1 MQIGVVAFCIP
12 EYFRQWAKRSNA
24 VAERLLTL
32 VRHGQTAANAQN
44 LLQGHVNHPLDDI
57 GRVQVSLLGAALQKI
72 APVDRIIASPLL
84 RAQQTAQA
92 ITQGL
97 THGSEVETDP
107 RWIELNYGDF
117 DGQPVS
123 SVSTQQWATWRTDE
137 HFRPPHGET
146 LAELSVRVHE
156 AIEDLLN
163 NTEHSHIVVVS
174 HVSPIKA
181 AVAWALGVGVNVSWR
196 TALDRASMTT
206 VRLDAKHPALKTFN
220 VTL

>member
-1 MQIGVVAFCIP
+1 MG
-12 EYFRQWAKRSNA
+12 
-24 VAERLLTL
+24 ERLLTL
-32 VRHGQTAANAQN
+32 VRHGQTVANAQN
-44 LLQGHVNHPLDDI
+44 LLQGHINHPLDEV
-57 GRVQVSLLGAALQKI
+57 GLLQVSLLGGALQKI
-72 APVDRIIASPLL
+72 APVSRVIASPLQ

-97 THGSEVETDP
+97 SQHIEVETDP

-123 SVSTQQWATWRTDE
+123 SVSPEQWATWRTDE
-137 HFRPPHGET
+137 HFRPPQGET
-146 LAELSVRVHE
+146 LAELSVR
-156 AIEDLLN
+156 
-163 NTEHSHIVVVS
+163 SHIVVVS

-181 AVAWALGVGVNVSWR
+181 AVAWALGVGVEVSWR

>member
-1 MQIGVVAFCIP
+1 
-12 EYFRQWAKRSNA
+12 
-24 VAERLLTL
+24 
-32 VRHGQTAANAQN
+32 
-44 LLQGHVNHPLDDI
+44 
-57 GRVQVSLLGAALQKI
+57 
-72 APVDRIIASPLL
+72 
-84 RAQQTAQA
+84 
-92 ITQGL
+92 
-97 THGSEVETDP
+97 
-107 RWIELNYGDF
+107 
-117 DGQPVS
+117 
-123 SVSTQQWATWRTDE
+123 
-137 HFRPPHGET
+137 
-146 LAELSVRVHE
+146 VHE

>member
-1 MQIGVVAFCIP
+1 MG
-12 EYFRQWAKRSNA
+12 
-24 VAERLLTL
+24 ERLLTL
-32 VRHGQTAANAQN
+32 VRHGQTVANAQN
-44 LLQGHVNHPLDDI
+44 LLQGHINHPLDEV
-57 GRVQVSLLGAALQKI
+57 GLLQVSLLGGALQKI
-72 APVDRIIASPLL
+72 APVSRVVASPLL

-92 ITQGL
+92 ISQGL
-97 THGSEVETDP
+97 SQHIEVETDP

-123 SVSTQQWATWRTDE
+123 AVSPEQWATWRTDE
-137 HFRPPHGET
+137 HFRPPRGET
-146 LAELSVRVHE
+146 LAELSVRVHD
-156 AIEDLLN
+156 AIEALLADSVS
-163 NTEHSHIVVVS
+163 SHIVVVS

-181 AVAWALGVGVNVSWR
+181 AVAWALGVGVEVSWR

>member
-1 MQIGVVAFCIP
+1 MG
-12 EYFRQWAKRSNA
+12 
-24 VAERLLTL
+24 ERLLTL

-44 LLQGHVNHPLDDI
+44 LLQGHINHPLDEV
-57 GRVQVSLLGAALQKI
+57 GLAQVSLLGGALQKI
-72 APVDRIIASPLL
+72 APVSRVVASPLQ

-97 THGSEVETDP
+97 SQHIEVETDP

-123 SVSTQQWATWRTDE
+123 SVSPEQWATWRTDE

-146 LAELSVRVHE
+146 LAELSVRVHD
-156 AIEDLLN
+156 AIDALLAD
-163 NTEHSHIVVVS
+163 SVSAHIVVVS

-181 AVAWALGVGVNVSWR
+181 AVAWALGVGVEVSWR

>member
-1 MQIGVVAFCIP
+1 MG
-12 EYFRQWAKRSNA
+12 
-24 VAERLLTL
+24 ERLLTL

-44 LLQGHVNHPLDDI
+44 LLQGHVNHPLDEV
-57 GRVQVSLLGAALQKI
+57 GLAQVSLLGGALQKI
-72 APVDRIIASPLL
+72 APVSRVVASPLL

-92 ITQGL
+92 ISQGL
-97 THGSEVETDP
+97 SQQIEVETDP

-123 SVSTQQWATWRTDE
+123 SVSPEQWATWRTDE
-137 HFRPPHGET
+137 HFRPPQGET
-146 LAELSVRVHE
+146 LAELSVRVHD
-156 AIEDLLN
+156 AIDALLAD
-163 NTEHSHIVVVS
+163 SVSAHIVVVS

-181 AVAWALGVGVNVSWR
+181 AVAWTLGVGVEVSWR

>member
-1 MQIGVVAFCIP
+1 V
-12 EYFRQWAKRSNA
+12 
-24 VAERLLTL
+24 
-32 VRHGQTAANAQN
+32 
-44 LLQGHVNHPLDDI
+44 
-57 GRVQVSLLGAALQKI
+57 QKI
-72 APVDRIIASPLL
+72 APVSRVISSPLL

-92 ITQGL
+92 IALGL
-97 THGSEVETDP
+97 AHGIEVETDP

-123 SVSTQQWATWRTDE
+123 SVSPDQWATWRTDE
-137 HFRPPHGET
+137 HFRPPQGET
-146 LAELSVRVHE
+146 LAELSVRVQE
-156 AIEDLLN
+156 AIDGLL
-163 NTEHSHIVVVS
+163 TDTVSSHIVVVS

-181 AVAWALGVGVNVSWR
+181 AVAWALGVGVEVSWR

>member
-1 MQIGVVAFCIP
+1 MG
-12 EYFRQWAKRSNA
+12 
-24 VAERLLTL
+24 ERLLTL

-44 LLQGHVNHPLDDI
+44 LLQGHINHPLDEV
-57 GRVQVSLLGAALQKI
+57 GLAQVSLLGGALQKI
-72 APVDRIIASPLL
+72 SPVSRVVASPLQ

-97 THGSEVETDP
+97 SQHIEVETDP

-123 SVSTQQWATWRTDE
+123 SVSPEQWATWRTDE

-156 AIEDLLN
+156 AIDALLAD
-163 NTEHSHIVVVS
+163 SVSAHIVVVS

-181 AVAWALGVGVNVSWR
+181 AVAWALGVGVEVSWR

-220 VTL
+220 VAL

>member
-1 MQIGVVAFCIP
+1 MG
-12 EYFRQWAKRSNA
+12 
-24 VAERLLTL
+24 ERLLTL
-32 VRHGQTAANAQN
+32 VRHGQTVANAQN
-44 LLQGHVNHPLDDI
+44 LLQGHVNHPLDEV
-57 GRVQVSLLGAALQKI
+57 GLAQVSLLGGALQKI
-72 APVDRIIASPLL
+72 SPVSRVVASPLQ

-97 THGSEVETDP
+97 SQHIEVETDP

-123 SVSTQQWATWRTDE
+123 SVSPEQWATWRTDE

-156 AIEDLLN
+156 AIDALLAD
-163 NTEHSHIVVVS
+163 SVSAHIVVVS

-181 AVAWALGVGVNVSWR
+181 AVAWALGVGVEVSWR

-220 VTL
+220 ITL

>member
-1 MQIGVVAFCIP
+1 MG
-12 EYFRQWAKRSNA
+12 
-24 VAERLLTL
+24 ERLLTL

-44 LLQGHVNHPLDDI
+44 LLQGHINHPLDEV
-57 GRVQVSLLGAALQKI
+57 GLAQVSLLGGALQKI
-72 APVDRIIASPLL
+72 APVSRVVASPLQ

-97 THGSEVETDP
+97 SQHIEVETDP

-123 SVSTQQWATWRTDE
+123 SVSPEQWATWRTDE
-137 HFRPPHGET
+137 HFRPPQGET

-156 AIEDLLN
+156 AIDALLAD
-163 NTEHSHIVVVS
+163 SVSAHIVVVS

-181 AVAWALGVGVNVSWR
+181 AVAWALGVGVEVSWR

>member
-1 MQIGVVAFCIP
+1 MG
-12 EYFRQWAKRSNA
+12 
-24 VAERLLTL
+24 ERLLTL

-44 LLQGHVNHPLDDI
+44 LLQGHINHPLDEV
-57 GRVQVSLLGAALQKI
+57 GLAQVSLLGGALQKI
-72 APVDRIIASPLL
+72 SPVSRVVASPLQ

-97 THGSEVETDP
+97 SQHIEVETDS

-123 SVSTQQWATWRTDE
+123 SVSPEQWATWRTDE

-146 LAELSVRVHE
+146 LAELSVRVHN
-156 AIEDLLN
+156 AIDALLAD
-163 NTEHSHIVVVS
+163 SVSAHIVVVS

-181 AVAWALGVGVNVSWR
+181 AVAWALGVGVEVSWR

>member
-1 MQIGVVAFCIP
+1 MG
-12 EYFRQWAKRSNA
+12 
-24 VAERLLTL
+24 ERLLTL

-44 LLQGHVNHPLDDI
+44 LLQGHINHPLDEV
-57 GRVQVSLLGAALQKI
+57 GLLQVSLLGGALQKI
-72 APVDRIIASPLL
+72 APVSRVIASPLQ

-97 THGSEVETDP
+97 SQHIEVETDP

-123 SVSTQQWATWRTDE
+123 SVSPEQWATWRTDE

-156 AIEDLLN
+156 AIDALLAD
-163 NTEHSHIVVVS
+163 SVSAHIVVVS

-181 AVAWALGVGVNVSWR
+181 AVAWALGVGVEVSWR

>member
-1 MQIGVVAFCIP
+1 MG
-12 EYFRQWAKRSNA
+12 
-24 VAERLLTL
+24 ERLLTL

-44 LLQGHVNHPLDDI
+44 LLQGHVNHPLDEV
-57 GRVQVSLLGAALQKI
+57 GLAQVSLLGGALQKI
-72 APVDRIIASPLL
+72 APVSRVVASPLQ

-97 THGSEVETDP
+97 SQHIEVETDP

-123 SVSTQQWATWRTDE
+123 SVSPEQWATWRTDE

-156 AIEDLLN
+156 AIDALLAD
-163 NTEHSHIVVVS
+163 SVSAHIVVVS

-181 AVAWALGVGVNVSWR
+181 AVAWALGVGVEVSWR